1 MLDTHRAKTYHDLSK
16 NNGTRALSNGRT
28 TDSGSVGRGSTPCAR
43 AILKTNG
50 AIMNYKRNPFILGLW
65 APAYLLPGTVA
76 ITNDFLMAVMFI
88 LSTLGILGA
97 YVTEFPIFPTL
108 YQNEVLHKAAISS
121 LLGIGLGMIIGLA
134 IAEGGG
140 SEGTA
145 PISTQGKFILTW
157 GVMSLPAYP
166 LMVFLVSRVNKRDLE
181 EENRIREK
189 KKKERKS
196 KGGGPPIMDREG
208 F

>member
-1 MLDTHRAKTYHDLSK
+1 MDKK
-16 NNGTRALSNGRT
+16 
-28 TDSGSVGRGSTPCAR
+28 
-43 AILKTNG
+43 
-50 AIMNYKRNPFILGLW
+50 NPFLLGFC
-65 APAYLLPGTVA
+65 APVYLAAATVA

-88 LSTLGILGA
+88 LGTLGILGA

-108 YQNEVLHKAAISS
+108 YQNEILHKTAISS
-121 LLGIGLGMIIGLA
+121 LLGMGLGMMIGLA
-134 IAEGGG
+134 IAGNPE

-145 PISTQGKFILTW
+145 PISMQAKFMLTW

-166 LMVFLVSRVNKRDLE
+166 LMVFLVSKVNKRDLE
-181 EENRIREK
+181 EEQKIRDK

-196 KGGGPPIMDREG
+196 RGGGPPIMNRDG

>member
-1 MLDTHRAKTYHDLSK
+1 
-16 NNGTRALSNGRT
+16 
-28 TDSGSVGRGSTPCAR
+28 
-43 AILKTNG
+43 
-50 AIMNYKRNPFILGLW
+50 MNYKRNPFILGLW
-65 APAYLLPGTVA
+65 APAYLLAGSVA
-76 ITNDFLMAVMFI
+76 ITNDFLMAVMFM
-88 LSTLGILGA
+88 LCTLGILGA
-97 YVTEFPIFPTL
+97 YVNEFPIFSTL
-108 YQNEVLHKAAISS
+108 YQNEILHKVAISS
-121 LLGIGLGMIIGLA
+121 LLGIGIGMMIGLA
-134 IAEGGG
+134 LSGGDAT
-140 SEGTA
+140 EGTA

-181 EENRIREK
+181 EEQRIREE